1 MTTKINGRIVGC
13 YPTQNNSDNNNPEEI
28 CPQLSWFGLAN
39 SSRIN
44 RLQKHV
50 LQEGRK

>member
-13 YPTQNNSDNNNPEEI
+13 YPTQNNSDNNNPAEI
-28 CPQLSWFGLAN
+28 SSQLSWFGLAK

-44 RLQKHV
+44 RLQKRV
-50 LQEGRK
+50 WQEGRK